1 MIKKKLPIIFSI
13 IIFLVCII
21 VLFAGNNIGL
31 SDNGDYIRIIQVNN
45 ISYLE
50 DENNSYLF
58 RDTYKMKIEGNGF
71 FEQISNLFKSSEG
84 VEYQTPHHHIIKLS
98 KLLNYINNCI
108 TNKSLENYNIFFLA
122 IIYISIFTVG
132 SYYIINAFSNNKY
145 QIISFALILFFFC
158 DAGYILYFNSFY
170 GEALQY
176 ATVFL
181 IFGIILQFINNKF
194 SYFKLS
200 ALFIAIYYFAGAKLV
215 NIPFAIILSL
225 STIIFILNK
234 KDIKFR
240 IFTVVFILIN
250 IISLIILYVQVPK
263 WMSEATDY
271 QAVFFGI
278 LKQSDNVEKDLEKL
292 NLPVE
297 YSALA
302 NTHSYMTNYEIDIHS
317 KEFKLGFHDNISKG
331 KIVKYYLFNP
341 IKFISKLSLSIENS
355 CSIRP
360 AYLGNSTD
368 ILSYQTNRW
377 SMWSNLRLFTHFLYE
392 PIIVF
397 VLIIGIG
404 IYWLYKIVNKKYK
417 EDFIKKFYLLILI
430 IGIGINLV
438 LPIIC
443 NGEADLAKHMF
454 LFTNL
459 IDILFTIILFE
470 LIIDL
475 KEICLNKK
483 KLICLIT
490 FSLVLITY
498 ILLCN
503 YSFSDTIY
511 FGTYNGERIKWDV
524 LYKDSNTIR
533 LISQKSIKQLAF
545 DKNGSNLWEAS
556 SIRKWLNSE
565 FLSEFT
571 TDELSLMNSINQDI
585 ILSNEYIQLSEK
597 GNHLHYYTY
606 VKNNSDDLINSA
618 YSYEVIDKVSLPTF
632 KDIQNIGKINNK
644 IWLIE
649 PYTNNDY
656 MVRTYEKNGLVLKN
670 SVKKVLDI
678 RPVIEIKNK

>member
-1 MIKKKLPIIFSI
+1 MIKKKLPMIFSI
-13 IIFLVCII
+13 IIFFVCIMI
-21 VLFAGNNIGL
+21 LFAGNNIGL
-31 SDNGDYIRIIQVNN
+31 SDNGDYIRIMQVNN
-45 ISYLE
+45 ISYLQ

-58 RDTYKMKIEGNGF
+58 RDIYKMKIEGNGF

-98 KLLNYINNCI
+98 KLFNYINNCI

-122 IIYISIFTVG
+122 IIYISIFALG
-132 SYYIINAFSNNKY
+132 SYYIISAFSNNKY
-145 QIISFALILFFFC
+145 QIISFILILFFFC
-158 DAGYILYFNSFY
+158 DTGYILYFNSFY

-176 ATVFL
+176 ACIFL
-181 IFGIILQFINNKF
+181 IFGVLLQFINNKF

-200 ALFIAIYYFAGAKLV
+200 VLFIAIYYFAGAKLV

-234 KDIKFR
+234 KDIKFK
-240 IFTVVFILIN
+240 IVTGILVLAS
-250 IISLIILYVQVPK
+250 IISLIILYIQVPK
-263 WMSEATDY
+263 WMSEVTDY

-278 LKQSDNVEKDLEKL
+278 LKQSDNVEKDLKKL
-292 NLPVE
+292 NLPVK

-302 NTHSYMTNYEIDIHS
+302 NTHSYMNNYEIDIHS

-331 KIVKYYLFNP
+331 KILKYYLFNP

-360 AYLGNSTD
+360 AYLGNSTKE
-368 ILSYQTNRW
+368 LVYQTNRW
-377 SMWSNLRLFTHFLYE
+377 SMWSNLRLFMHFLYE
-392 PIIVF
+392 PIIIF
-397 VLIIGIG
+397 VLIIGVG
-404 IYWLYKIVNKKYK
+404 ILLIYKLINKKYRS
-417 EDFIKKFYLLILI
+417 EYIKIFYLLILI

-443 NGEADLAKHMF
+443 NGEADLSKHMF

-459 IDILFTIILFE
+459 IDILFTIIVFK

-475 KEICLNKK
+475 KEIYLNKK
-483 KLICLIT
+483 KQICLIIL
-490 FSLVLITY
+490 SLVLIIY
-498 ILLCN
+498 VVLCN
-503 YSFSDTIY
+503 YRLSDTIY
-511 FGTYNGERIKWDV
+511 FGKYNGEKIKWNV
-524 LYKDSNTIR
+524 LYKNSNTIR
-533 LISQKSIKQLAF
+533 LISQKPITQLAF
-545 DKNGSNLWEAS
+545 DKNGSNLWETS

-571 TDELSLMNSINQDI
+571 ADELSLMNEINQNI
-585 ILSNEYIQLSEK
+585 ILSNEHIQLSER

-606 VKNNSDDLINSA
+606 VKNSSDDLIDSA

-632 KDIQNIGKINNK
+632 KDVQNIGKINNK

-656 MVRTYEKNGLVLKN
+656 MVRIYEKNGLVLKN
-670 SVKKVLDI
+670 SVKEGLNI